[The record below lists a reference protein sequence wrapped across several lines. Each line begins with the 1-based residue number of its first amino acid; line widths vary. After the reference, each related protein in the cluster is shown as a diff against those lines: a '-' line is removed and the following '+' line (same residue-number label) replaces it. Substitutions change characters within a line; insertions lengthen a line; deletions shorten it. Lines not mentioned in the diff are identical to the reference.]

1 MKVKTSVTLSPGLIE
16 AIDRIRKS
24 EGTRSEFLERAAWEE
39 IGRKERA
46 ERDARDIAILNAFA
60 DEFNAEAEASL
71 ALQSEDP
78 VDPLGDEFTEDDL
91 VHGTR

>member
-16 AIDRIRKS
+16 AIDRICKS

-46 ERDARDIAILNAFA
+46 ERDARDIAILNALSDDLDA
-60 DEFNAEAEASL
+60 AAEADF
-71 ALQSEDP
+71 ALLGAVP
-78 VDPLGDEFTEDDL
+78 FGTLGDEFTEDDL